1 MYRAEVYI
9 KTYQYI
15 LGFLYPR
22 AVDADMPRA
31 VLLACPVCDAVLAI
45 RGERTEVSKESL
57 RTTAKGHLTEHELTE
72 SKAAIRKHAMA
83 ANATELIVPPEEYRR
98 LPVDEWRDRD
108 AAGLS
113 DDALG
118 GHKFGSDGVGSSS
131 DPAVETASPRSASR
145 EGPSQ

>member
-9 KTYQYI
+9 ETYGYVS
-15 LGFLYPR
+15 GFLYPR

-83 ANATELIVPPEEYRR
+83 VNATELIVPPEEYRR

-118 GHKFGSDGVGSSS
+118 IGGVGSDGVGLPS
-131 DPAVETASPRSASR
+131 DSEIETGSLRSASR